1 MEMALF
7 TACILLTLFA
17 GLAFYD
23 GVYLHLLRY
32 RLYARSESR
41 TEHLLH
47 TIRALLFPPL
57 LYFLYL
63 SPGPAG
69 FLVGVVLVL
78 ADVLTLGAD
87 AYLEKDS
94 RAFMGGL
101 PRWEYILH
109 LFVNGLHFA
118 SIAVWL
124 LLKVRLTATGPVLV
138 PMLPAT
144 DGYRLLVSL
153 AWNLLPGAVVLGI
166 VHLLLLVPAVATQW
180 ERLHARLRCCLPEVF
195 PAGANAPA
203 TQATGN

>member
-1 MEMALF
+1 MEMALL
-7 TACILLTLFA
+7 TACVLLTLFA

-23 GVYLHLLRY
+23 GLYLHLLRY
-32 RLYARSESR
+32 RLYARPESR
-41 TEHLLH
+41 TEHILH

-63 SPGPAG
+63 SPGPVG
-69 FLVGVVLVL
+69 FLVGIALVL

-124 LLKVRLTATGPVLV
+124 LLKVRLAATGPAIV
-138 PMLPAT
+138 PVLPAT
-144 DGYRLLVSL
+144 NGYQLLTSL

-166 VHLLLLVPAVATQW
+166 VHLLLLVPAVATRW
-180 ERLHARLRCCLPEVF
+180 NRLHTRLRCCLPEVF
-195 PAGANAPA
+195 SPSNNSLASPAP
-203 TQATGN
+203 GN